1 MENAFL
7 KLSYSVPG
15 PGLGAEAV
23 MTDTR
28 GPYGLVE
35 GIVDT
40 IPCIGRVRPGQGRV
54 HRPGSHPSWGQRKG
68 LGEDLAEQLTC
79 EAGFRQWPG
88 VYHLEKSG
96 MSSEVSSSFPK
107 AFVKSCMQMRT

>member
-23 MTDTR
+23 MTDTQ

-40 IPCIGRVRPGQGRV
+40 IPCIGSVRGWGRGGCTGQEAIPPGGRGRV
-54 HRPGSHPSWGQRKG
+54 W
-68 LGEDLAEQLTC
+68 
-79 EAGFRQWPG
+79 
-88 VYHLEKSG
+88 EKTWQ
-96 MSSEVSSSFPK
+96 SS
-107 AFVKSCMQMRT
+107 